1 MTKRYFSTDTFKK
14 IFHSEKH
21 SLSLSR
27 FKHPTVARQIHTELL
42 FLDCW
47 EAANSIYALTTSRGC
62 HAVLEFWILGY
73 MSGLPHSAATTKALS
88 CLLAPGRDN
97 TEPFE
102 SISYG
107 FSTVSLSIV
116 PFVIDLCSFRVWQ
129 VLPPAPYGVIYWRQ
143 GLNANM
149 HVCDP
154 FSSGARGCSDDVC
167 GEMRKTS
174 ITFSFLPPL
183 HYRSKE
189 AAAQSQREKFHST
202 LCRERWDSAP
212 VFGRAV
218 SICQCCSVWNASQ
231 PSAKIVVDIVRVTG
245 TVNSWVFLCFFH
257 WTKNSQFEPF
267 YMVFWSGPLWNVLFM
282 LPSHYL
288 NSI

>member
-1 MTKRYFSTDTFKK
+1 MNLGVKSIKWPNVISPLIHSKRSFILRSIRCHFPVSSIRQLHVRSTQN
-14 IFHSEKH
+14 SW
-21 SLSLSR
+21 
-27 FKHPTVARQIHTELL
+27 

-97 TEPFE
+97 TEHFE

-129 VLPPAPYGVIYWRQ
+129 VPPPPLWSDLLTS

-154 FSSGARGCSDDVC
+154 FSGGARGCSDDVC

-212 VFGRAV
+212 HGLR
-218 SICQCCSVWNASQ
+218 
-231 PSAKIVVDIVRVTG
+231 
-245 TVNSWVFLCFFH
+245 
-257 WTKNSQFEPF
+257 
-267 YMVFWSGPLWNVLFM
+267 
-282 LPSHYL
+282 LPSL
-288 NSI
+288 VVL